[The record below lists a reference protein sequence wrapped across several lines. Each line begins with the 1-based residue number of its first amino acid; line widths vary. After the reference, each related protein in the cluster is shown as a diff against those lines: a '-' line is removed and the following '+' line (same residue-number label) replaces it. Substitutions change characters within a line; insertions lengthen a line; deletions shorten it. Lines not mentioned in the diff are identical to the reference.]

1 MREGSLEAPT
11 RHPLDWKSE
20 DFWNPGALEREL
32 ERVFDICH
40 GCRRC
45 VSLCQAFPQLFD
57 LVDNSPTMEVDGV
70 AKTDYD
76 KVVDQCY
83 LCDLCYQTKCP
94 YVPPHQWNVDFP
106 HLMLRAKALRH
117 RRGETTTAAK
127 LISNTRLVGKLASI
141 PVVVEAVN
149 WANRQPAFRGLVEK
163 TLDVHQDAQL
173 PSYHTPS
180 ARSRLKKNQDSG
192 SSAVAAGPTSGKVAI
207 FITCYGDH
215 NHPRMVEDLVA
226 VLRHNGVAVKLL
238 ARESCCGMPKLELGD
253 LDTVEKYKTANLP
266 VLAAAVNE
274 GWDLIAPIPS
284 CVLMFKQELPLMF
297 PDDADLQKVKRA
309 FFDPFEYLMHRN
321 AAGLFN
327 TDFKHELGKIA
338 WQVACHQRVQN
349 IGPKTRDVLNLV
361 PGTEVITI
369 ERCSGHDGT
378 YGVKKASYGF
388 ARKIAKPVEN
398 RVRQAQ
404 PAHFTSDCVMAGAHI
419 AHGLGHG
426 TEAEHPISL
435 IRKAYG
441 I

>member
-20 DFWNPGALEREL
+20 DFWSPAALEREL

-70 AKTDYD
+70 AKSDYA
-76 KVVDQCY
+76 KVVEQCY

-94 YVPPHQWNVDFP
+94 YVPPHSWNVDFP
-106 HLMLRAKALRH
+106 HLMLRAKALKH
-117 RRGETTTAAK
+117 RRGETKASAK
-127 LISNTRLVGKLASI
+127 LISNTRLVGRLASI

-149 WANRQPAFRGLVEK
+149 WANRTPAMRSLLEK
-163 TLDVHQDAQL
+163 TVDVHRDARL
-173 PSYHTPS
+173 PEYHSPS
-180 ARSRLKKNQDSG
+180 ARSRLKKHQDSG
-192 SSAVAAGPTSGKVAI
+192 DNPVAAGPTSGKVAI

-215 NHPRMVEDLVA
+215 NHPQMVEDLAA

-253 LDTVEKYKTANLP
+253 LDTVEKYKQANLP
-266 VLAAAVNE
+266 NLIAAVND

-297 PDDADLQKVKRA
+297 PDDVDLQKVKRA
-309 FFDPFEYLMHRN
+309 FFDPFEYLMQRN

-327 TDFKHELGKIA
+327 TDFKNELGKVA

-349 IGPKTRDVLNLV
+349 IGPKTREVLNLV

-388 ARKIAKPVEN
+388 ARKIAKPVET

-419 AHGLGHG
+419 AHGLGDG
-426 TEAEHPISL
+426 REAEHPISL